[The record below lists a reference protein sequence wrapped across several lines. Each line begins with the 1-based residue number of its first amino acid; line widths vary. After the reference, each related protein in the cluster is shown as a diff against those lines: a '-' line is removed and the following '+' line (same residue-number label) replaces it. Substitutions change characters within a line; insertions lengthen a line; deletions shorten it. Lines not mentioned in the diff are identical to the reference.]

1 MKATE
6 TTDVHPDL
14 GRDGFLRGLHG
25 WSRLAHS
32 LSAKLIALLLG
43 AMLLVFALLG
53 FLNIRL
59 HKRHLEATT
68 IGAAERISDLIK
80 HSTNYHMLRNDRAA
94 MYELIHTLGNE
105 PGIVH
110 LRIIDQNG
118 QISFSSDTREI
129 DQFVDKSAEACY
141 GCHAQAQPLA
151 HLDRPDRLR
160 TFRANGSR
168 ILGVI
173 TPIEN
178 QPSCYNAE
186 CHYHP
191 ASQKVLGVLDTDMS
205 LARADADVKQG
216 VWHMLLYT
224 LLAVLGVSLL
234 IWVFVMRV
242 VGRPIQTLRAAT
254 DKLKSGDLGY
264 QIEPASQ
271 DEIGELAGSFNQMSL
286 QLREANEEITAW
298 AHTLEERVEQKS
310 AELQRAHDQI
320 LHVEKMATIGKMAA
334 VVAHEVNN
342 PLAGILTYAKLMR
355 KWVDRRAFSEEKLK
369 EYEQCLDMIAAESR
383 RCGDLVKN
391 LLTFSRTSPMNLVWT
406 DVNQVVSRCTF
417 LIQHQLDHSGVQLQK
432 ELAADI
438 PPVHCDPA
446 QIEQVLL
453 ALSMNAI
460 DAMPR
465 GGNLWLRTR
474 SLPQS
479 SQVELQV
486 RDDGTGMTEE
496 VRTNLFEPF
505 VTTKPEGKGVG
516 LGLAISR
523 SIIERH
529 HGNIQVESELGRGTT
544 FYIFLPVDVN
554 QSAVD
559 KSGTTRKAADQNV
572 NANPAH
578 SAAAAR

>member
-1 MKATE
+1 MKATDR
-6 TTDVHPDL
+6 TISHPGKDV
-14 GRDGFLRGLHG
+14 RDGSIRVLRG
-25 WSRLAHS
+25 WSRIAHS

-43 AMLLVFALLG
+43 AMMLVFALLG
-53 FLNIRL
+53 FVNIRL
-59 HKRHLEATT
+59 HKKHLEATT
-68 IGAAERISDLIK
+68 VGAAERISDIIK
-80 HSTNYHMLRNDRAA
+80 RSTSYHMLRNDRDAL
-94 MYELIHTLGNE
+94 YEMIHTMGNE

-118 QISFSSDTREI
+118 RISYSSDAKETNL
-129 DQFVDKSAEACY
+129 FVDKSAEACY

-160 TFRANGSR
+160 VFRANGQR

-186 CHYHP
+186 CHFHP
-191 ASQKVLGVLDTDMS
+191 ESQKVLGVLDTDLS

-216 VWHMLLYT
+216 VWQMLLYT
-224 LLAVLGVSLL
+224 FLALVGVSLL

-242 VGRPIQTLRAAT
+242 VGRPIRTLRAAT
-254 DKLKSGDLGY
+254 DMLKAGDLGF
-264 QIEPASQ
+264 QIAPASQ

-286 QLREANEEITAW
+286 QLRQANEEITAW
-298 AHTLEERVEQKS
+298 ARTLEERVDQKS
-310 AELQRAHDQI
+310 AELKKAHDQI

-342 PLAGILTYAKLMR
+342 PLAGILTYSKLMR
-355 KWVDRRAFSEEKLK
+355 KWVDRRDFSEEKLK
-369 EYEQCLDMIAAESR
+369 EYEQALDLIAAESR

-391 LLTFSRTSPMNLVWT
+391 LLTFSRTSPMNLVWA
-406 DVNQVVSRCTF
+406 DLNQVVSRCTM
-417 LIQHQLDHSGVQLQK
+417 LIQHQLEHSGVQLQK
-432 ELAADI
+432 ELAANM

-446 QIEQVLL
+446 QVEQVLL
-453 ALSMNAI
+453 ALVMNAI

-486 RDDGTGMTEE
+486 RDDGCGMTPE
-496 VRTNLFEPF
+496 VRTKLFEPF

-529 HGNIQVESELGRGTT
+529 HGSIEVESEVGRGTT

-554 QSAVD
+554 QSAVNQ
-559 KSGTTRKAADQNV
+559 SAVEQN
-572 NANPAH
+572 ATAGPAQQ
-578 SAAAAR
+578 AAAAR

>member
-6 TTDVHPDL
+6 TTDSHPDL
-14 GRDGFLRGLHG
+14 GRDGILRLLHG

-43 AMLLVFALLG
+43 AMILVFALLG
-53 FLNIRL
+53 FVNIRL

-80 HSTNYHMLRNDRAA
+80 HSTNYHMLRNDREA

-118 QISFSSDTREI
+118 QISYSSDTREI
-129 DQFVDKSAEACY
+129 NHFVDKSAEACY

-160 TFRANGSR
+160 IFRANGAR

-205 LARADADVKQG
+205 LAHADADVKQG
-216 VWHMLLYT
+216 VWQMLLYT
-224 LLAVLGVSLL
+224 LLAVIGVSLL

-242 VGRPIQTLRAAT
+242 VGRPIHALRAAT

-264 QIEPASQ
+264 QIAPSSQ

-310 AELQRAHDQI
+310 AELKKAHDQI

-342 PLAGILTYAKLMR
+342 PLAGILTYSKLMR
-355 KWVDRRAFSEEKLK
+355 KWVDRRDFSDEKLK
-369 EYEQCLDMIAAESR
+369 EYEQCLDVIAAESR

-391 LLTFSRTSPMNLVWT
+391 LLTFSRTSPMNLVWA
-406 DVNQVVSRCTF
+406 DLNQVVSRCTF
-417 LIQHQLDHSGVQLQK
+417 LIQHQLDHSAVQLQK
-432 ELAADI
+432 ELATDL

-453 ALSMNAI
+453 ALVMNAI

-465 GGNLWLRTR
+465 GGNLWVRTR

-479 SQVELQV
+479 SQIELQV
-486 RDDGTGMTEE
+486 RDDGSGMTEE
-496 VRTNLFEPF
+496 VRTKLFEPF

-529 HGNIQVESELGRGTT
+529 HGNIQVESEVGRGTT

-554 QSAVD
+554 QGAATPGGTSQNAV
-559 KSGTTRKAADQNV
+559 DQNV
-572 NANPAH
+572 NASPAQ

>member
-6 TTDVHPDL
+6 TTSSHPDS
-14 GRDGFLRGLHG
+14 GRDGALRLLQG

-53 FLNIRL
+53 FVNIRL

-80 HSTNYHMLRNDRAA
+80 HSTNYHMLRNDREA

-110 LRIIDQNG
+110 LRIIDQSG
-118 QISFSSDTREI
+118 QISFSSDSRETS
-129 DQFVDKSAEACY
+129 QFVDKSAEACY

-160 TFRANGSR
+160 IFRANGSR

-216 VWHMLLYT
+216 VWQMLLYT
-224 LLAVLGVSLL
+224 LLAAIGVSML

-242 VGRPIQTLRAAT
+242 VGRPINALRAAT

-310 AELQRAHDQI
+310 AELKKAHDQI

-342 PLAGILTYAKLMR
+342 PLAGILTYSKLMR
-355 KWVDRRAFSEEKLK
+355 KWVDRRDFTDEKLK

-391 LLTFSRTSPMNLVWT
+391 LLMFSRTSPMNLVWA
-406 DVNQVVSRCTF
+406 DLNQVVSRCTF
-417 LIQHQLDHSGVQLQK
+417 LIQHQLEHSAVQLQK
-432 ELAADI
+432 ELAGDL

-453 ALSMNAI
+453 ALVMNAV
-460 DAMPR
+460 DAMPH

-496 VRTNLFEPF
+496 VRTKLFEPF

-523 SIIERH
+523 TIIERH
-529 HGNIQVESELGRGTT
+529 HGDIQVESEVGRGTT

-554 QSAVD
+554 QGAANSGGSTQNAVD
-559 KSGTTRKAADQNV
+559 Q
-572 NANPAH
+572 NANASPA
-578 SAAAAR
+578 STAAAAR